1 MAMKQTEKL
10 AKFIQAIS
18 DEKRIRILK
27 MLERRPMCVCQ
38 LTAVLGIKQPTV
50 SKHIRKLK
58 KAGIIMEKRIGQ
70 FRLCIMNREH
80 QYINIWWI
88 ISSFAEKN
96 EIAQDLKKVEEVL
109 KTIQPKFD
117 SHMAIH

>member
-1 MAMKQTEKL
+1 M

-50 SKHIRKLK
+50 SKHIGKLK

-96 EIAQDLKKVEEVL
+96 ELAQDLKKVEEVL